1 MSGTKGF
8 PSFSVVV
15 AFLAIA
21 TSSFMGCSSTQ
32 QLASKW
38 IENPIR
44 IDGSLRDWSDSTA
57 FIEKD
62 GIRYAV
68 MNDGEYLYLCMLSS
82 KANLGRQ
89 MTFRGLTVWFDP
101 NGGDKKTIGLRFPI
115 GMGGMGRSD
124 MAGRN
129 PEDEQGQ
136 QGARPEESPR
146 QAPNEFE
153 YLGPGE
159 NERQRVSRLQGQ
171 GVEIHL
177 TATPERFLYEL
188 KIPLQYSSQHPYAVE
203 THAGAKIGIGVESNT
218 AQRMTEGARGGE
230 GQEGGRPGAG
240 GGRGGGGGRMGGGMG
255 RGGGQMPGGSQA
267 NVNISFWSHV
277 QLAEKVR

>member
-1 MSGTKGF
+1 MWGTKGF
-8 PSFSVVV
+8 SSFS
-15 AFLAIA
+15 AIVFFFA
-21 TSSFMGCSSTQ
+21 LGISSIIGCSSTQ

-38 IENPIR
+38 SENPIR

-57 FIEKD
+57 FVEKD

-68 MNDGEYLYLCMLSS
+68 MNDGNFLYLCLLSS
-82 KANLGRQ
+82 KQGLGRQ
-89 MTFRGLTVWFDP
+89 MLFRGMTVWFDP

-115 GMGGMGRSD
+115 GMGGTGRSEMPVRPQD
-124 MAGRN
+124 
-129 PEDEQGQ
+129 EEQGQ
-136 QGARPEESPR
+136 QGVRPEELPR
-146 QAPNEFE
+146 QTPNEFE

-188 KIPLQYSSQHPYAVE
+188 KIPLRYSSEHPYSVE
-203 THAGAKIGIGVESNT
+203 THAGARIGIGVESNT
-218 AQRMTEGARGGE
+218 AQRMTEGTRGGE

-240 GGRGGGGGRMGGGMG
+240 SGRGGGRMGGGMG
-255 RGGGQMPGGSQA
+255 RGGGQMPGGSQV

-277 QLAEKVR
+277 QLAEKAR